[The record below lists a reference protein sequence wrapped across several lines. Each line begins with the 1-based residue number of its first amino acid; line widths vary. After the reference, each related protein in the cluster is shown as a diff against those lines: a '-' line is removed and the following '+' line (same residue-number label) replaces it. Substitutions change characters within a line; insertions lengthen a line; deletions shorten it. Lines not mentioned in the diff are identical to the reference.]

1 MRFFPLGTPQEQ
13 SLLTPPENTDDLRER
28 IVNEVNLLKENPN
41 LVKRVFAGMRKRLQL
56 CVDRNG
62 AHVEGN

>member
-1 MRFFPLGTPQEQ
+1 MY
-13 SLLTPPENTDDLRER
+13 LTPPENTDNLRER

-56 CVDRNG
+56 RVDRNG